1 MEGGRKDGRKRGGEN
16 VRMRV
21 TKEDMKGE
29 RKEERTGV
37 SKGEGRWDTRGGRKK
52 CIDEGNEERRER
64 K

>member
-37 SKGEGRWDTRGGRKK
+37 SKGEGRWDTRGRKG
-52 CIDEGNEERRER
+52 ESNA
-64 K
+64 